1 MLIVISLDECNWC
14 LAFCVS
20 LILRNVHLPGGRTGN
35 HIQALAEGIV
45 HWFLNA
51 ELPLLPCMEDL
62 LASYLQW
69 QAKTN
74 TWMKRLSDIGDQKE
88 DRLWRN
94 LASGKFNLYVST
106 INEREKLCKLERTGK
121 LLTSSFDCIL
131 EQRDIQ
137 GDSQLFDL
145 LTEQWLLFVRTFLA
159 FLAMSQ
165 ALERSINLWRFTDSD
180 TASVLLSEVREKF

>member
-1 MLIVISLDECNWC
+1 
-14 LAFCVS
+14 
-20 LILRNVHLPGGRTGN
+20 
-35 HIQALAEGIV
+35 
-45 HWFLNA
+45 
-51 ELPLLPCMEDL
+51 MEDL

-94 LASGKFNLYVST
+94 LASGEFNLYMLT
-106 INEREKLCKLERTGK
+106 INEREKLRELERTGK
-121 LLTSSFDCIL
+121 LLTSSFNCIL

-145 LTEQWLLFVRTFLA
+145 LTEQRLLFVRAFLA

-180 TASVLLSEVREKF
+180 TASVLLSKVCEKF